1 MTPFEDKLLHIE
13 EKKLLEMKALNS
25 TLTDM
30 HETLKALNIN
40 IRDTLGSAET
50 GDALVAIA
58 RIPEE
63 INALT
68 DILDN
73 EEE

>member
-1 MTPFEDKLLHIE
+1 MTPFEDKLLRIE

-25 TLTDM
+25 TLTEM
-30 HETLKALNIN
+30 HDTLKALNTN
-40 IRDTLGSAET
+40 LRDTLGSAET

>member
-1 MTPFEDKLLHIE
+1 MTPFEDKLLRIE
-13 EKKLLEMKALNS
+13 EKKLLEMKTLNS
-25 TLTDM
+25 TLTEI
-30 HETLKALNIN
+30 HETLKALNTN
-40 IRDTLGSAET
+40 LRDTLGSAET

>member
-1 MTPFEDKLLHIE
+1 
-13 EKKLLEMKALNS
+13 MKTLNS
-25 TLTDM
+25 TLTEIHD
-30 HETLKALNIN
+30 TLKALTANL
-40 IRDTLGSAET
+40 RDTLGSAET

-73 EEE
+73 GEE

>member
-1 MTPFEDKLLHIE
+1 VTPFESKLLHIE
-13 EKKLLEMKALNS
+13 EKKLLEMKTLNS
-25 TLTDM
+25 TLAEIHD
-30 HETLKALNIN
+30 TLKTLTANL
-40 IRDTLGSAET
+40 RDTLGSAET

-73 EEE
+73 GEE